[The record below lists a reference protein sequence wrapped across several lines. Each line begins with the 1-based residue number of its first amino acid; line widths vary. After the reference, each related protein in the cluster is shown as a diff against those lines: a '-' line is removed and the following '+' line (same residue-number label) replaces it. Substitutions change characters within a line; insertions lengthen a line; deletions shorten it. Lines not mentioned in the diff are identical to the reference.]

1 VLDYFLTI
9 GNERI
14 DNFGSL
20 TWNDDIESFTTIL
33 NFTSQIP
40 LNIGR
45 QIALNNGDEQLLRC
59 IITDRNYDRNLI
71 FSYTAH
77 DFGFYLSQNE
87 IVRQCRGNIDT
98 EIRRILESVNIP
110 VGRIENVRGTVKNIY
125 KDKTVKD
132 VLTDLLNLATG
143 QTGFNY
149 TVDCRLGEVNIRP
162 YRLINDLQGDLS
174 NDIQI
179 NSGDN
184 LGNVTITNS
193 MQSMKNRILVVTGNE
208 QNTRIS
214 AREFDQTSI
223 ERFGLLQE
231 IISADNEQ
239 GNFNILARTRLRE
252 ANRITTTI
260 TVDLLG
266 DDRIQKG
273 VLIPIE
279 DERVNINGIYLVRT
293 SEHKVENGQHTVH
306 CELALEE

>member
-1 VLDYFLTI
+1 MLDYFLTI

>member
-1 VLDYFLTI
+1 VLDYFLTV

-45 QIALNNGDEQLLRC
+45 QIVLNNGDEQLLRC
-59 IITDRNYDRNLI
+59 IITDRNYDRDLI

-143 QTGFNY
+143 QTRFNY

-231 IISADNEQ
+231 IISADNEKQ
-239 GNFNILARTRLRE
+239 NFNLLARTRLRE
-252 ANRITTTI
+252 VNRVTTTI

-273 VLIPIE
+273 VLIPIQ

-293 SEHKVENGQHTVH
+293 SEHRVDNGQHTVH